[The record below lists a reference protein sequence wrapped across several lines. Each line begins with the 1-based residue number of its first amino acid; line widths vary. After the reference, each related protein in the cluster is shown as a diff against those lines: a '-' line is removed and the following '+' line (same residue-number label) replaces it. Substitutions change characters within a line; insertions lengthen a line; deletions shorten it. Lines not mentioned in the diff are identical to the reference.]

1 MPKLT
6 GTTVVVNPTTHTPE
20 VLLAGTDLPD
30 WADGLVGS
38 HLLDPES
45 EPEPDPAADHA
56 EPEPGPAPE
65 VEPVEPEPVEPE
77 PVEPEPVE
85 PEPVEPAPTR
95 AAKAPRQR
103 RTTKQ

>member
-45 EPEPDPAADHA
+45 EPEPDPAADQT
-56 EPEPGPAPE
+56 EP
-65 VEPVEPEPVEPE
+65 EPEPVPE
-77 PVEPEPVE
+77 NPDQA
-85 PEPVEPAPTR
+85 EPAPAEPAPAP
-95 AAKAPRQR
+95 AAKASRQR